1 MATTARDMETTE
13 LPAAIPT
20 KRAREEPDED
30 ELEEAVEMD
39 IVKRYK
45 SNYWDDPAA
54 NPDILQRYGALMS
67 QLDAEDNENERFLRA
82 IDRYSLA
89 TEGAPRRS
97 S

>member
-1 MATTARDMETTE
+1 MAATARGMEMTE
-13 LPAAIPT
+13 QPATIPT

-54 NPDILQRYGALMS
+54 DPDILQRYGALMS
-67 QLDAEDNENERFLRA
+67 RLDAEDNETERLLRA
-82 IDRYSLA
+82 MDRYRLA
-89 TEGAPRRS
+89 TDGAPEI
-97 S
+97 

>member
-1 MATTARDMETTE
+1 MAATARGMETTE
-13 LPAAIPT
+13 QPVAIPT
-20 KRAREEPDED
+20 KRAPKEPDED

-39 IVKRYK
+39 MAKRYK

-54 NPDILQRYGALMS
+54 NPNILQRYGALMS
-67 QLDAEDNENERFLRA
+67 RLDAEDNETERFLKA

>member
-1 MATTARDMETTE
+1 MAATASGMETTE
-13 LPAAIPT
+13 QPAAIPT

-54 NPDILQRYGALMS
+54 DPDIVQRYGALMS
-67 QLDAEDNENERFLRA
+67 RLDAEDNETERLLRA

-89 TEGAPRRS
+89 TDGAPEI
-97 S
+97 